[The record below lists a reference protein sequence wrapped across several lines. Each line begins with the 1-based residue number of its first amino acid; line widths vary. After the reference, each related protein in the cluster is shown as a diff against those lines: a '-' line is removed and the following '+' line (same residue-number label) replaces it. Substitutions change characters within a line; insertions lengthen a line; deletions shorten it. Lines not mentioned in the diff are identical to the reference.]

1 MAGTVLADTGP
12 LYALADPSD
21 QYHRQATSELDQ
33 ILNGNARIGV
43 PYPVLCESYT
53 LVLRRLGGSYS
64 RQWLS
69 ELLEGAVLLN
79 PEPADY
85 LTAAA
90 LLDRFR
96 DHAITL
102 TDAVTA
108 VSAERLQL
116 SVWTY
121 DRHFTIM
128 GAAVARLLST
138 GGVRKV
144 KHRGP
149 KK

>member
-1 MAGTVLADTGP
+1 MTPLVLADTGP

-21 QYHRQATSELDQ
+21 QYHQQAIGELDQ
-33 ILNGNARIGV
+33 ILGKNSRIAV
-43 PYPVLCESYT
+43 HYPVLCESHT

-64 RQWLS
+64 RQWLG

-85 LTAAA
+85 LSAAA

-96 DHAITL
+96 DQPITL
-102 TDAVTA
+102 IDAVTA
-108 VSAERLQL
+108 VLTRHLRIA
-116 SVWTY
+116 VWSF

-128 GAAVARLLST
+128 GIRQW
-138 GGVRKV
+138 
-144 KHRGP
+144 RGTR
-149 KK
+149 